1 MDSGARGEATVAVAF
16 LDEDGETFAFRSL
29 RVIHEGA
36 PEPGRT
42 VGTVS

>member
-1 MDSGARGEATVAVAF
+1 MDSGARGEATVPVAF
-16 LDEDGETFAFRSL
+16 LDEDGEAFAFGSL
-29 RVIHEGA
+29 RVTREGA